1 MYKYAGLRAVIRQMA
16 DGKFKQASW
25 RNKQVTG
32 RKLGDCSSVYFSN
45 SYKIIIGNILQA
57 TILTIF
63 FTGSITWCNPR
74 YCILLDWY
82 QNNGY
87 LDNVEEE

>member
-32 RKLGDCSSVYFSN
+32 RKFRRLFISVFFLTVIGYFQHE
-45 SYKIIIGNILQA
+45 IIGNILH
-57 TILTIF
+57 TTVLTMF
-63 FTGSITWCNPR
+63 FTG
-74 YCILLDWY
+74 
-82 QNNGY
+82 
-87 LDNVEEE
+87 